1 MPISTLKISNIK
13 PNAKQINS
21 DYDGTTMDREKKT
34 QTREVVIE
42 SHTNHRCIVFFNFF
56 AVLST
61 SPMAIVN
68 TICGWKFSIQ
78 PTILVPLEYTS
89 KSQVFKSFIVYLL
102 SLRLMNTQVCLFV
115 WIDTILL
122 FNLFVRLF
130 GFWIDMIWLDSTR
143 LESTRRSQMPI
154 ENRYVHFV
162 RWDSLR
168 NSQLRKT
175 LWNAQTFEHS

>member
-1 MPISTLKISNIK
+1 MVLRWIGKKN
-13 PNAKQINS
+13 PNKRSCYRKSHQPPMHRLLQLVRHLIHLPNG
-21 DYDGTTMDREKKT
+21 YCQYYLRF
-34 QTREVVIE
+34 E
-42 SHTNHRCIVFFNFF
+42 SFR
-56 AVLST
+56 
-61 SPMAIVN
+61 
-68 TICGWKFSIQ
+68 FSQ
-78 PTILVPLEYTS
+78 LYSMPLEYTS

-102 SLRLMNTQVCLFV
+102 SFRLMNTQVCLFV

-130 GFWIDMIWLDSTR
+130 GFWIDMTRLDSTR

-162 RWDSLR
+162 RWDSLG

-175 LWNAQTFEHS
+175 PLKRSNIWTSLKYMLRIWQDVSLG